1 MKTITEITRQ
11 KPTPPQIRLAAYC
24 RVSSDSSDQLHSFAA
39 QIKYYSEYCKRHP
52 EYKFVDIY
60 ADEGITGTSMEKRDD
75 FRRMLRDCKKG
86 LIDRIIVKS
95 MSRFARNTE
104 EMLTALRALEQMEV
118 SVYFEEQGLDTK
130 SMNSEMFATFPGM
143 VAQQESVSISTK
155 QDEQLNSY
163 EVQRTHYEERIRTEP
178 KWSLVGI
185 FADKGITGTSMKKRD
200 EFNKMLRL
208 CYKGKIDMIIVKSIS
223 RFARNT
229 LDVIKITRKLR
240 EINVDV
246 YFEEQGIHS
255 IDPASEFYITIY
267 GSIAQ
272 SESENISANVKWGK
286 AQSAK
291 QGNVPFQCKH
301 FLGYTK
307 NADGEI
313 EIVPEEA
320 EIIREIYERYLSG
333 ESLHGIKCYLEAKE
347 IPTPAGCSVW
357 RQETIRS
364 ILSNEKYKGDAIIN
378 KTYVSDCISKRIKAN
393 NGERNKYYIENNHP
407 AIIDAGTFARVQ
419 EEIARRSGKP
429 KVKQKGTKTELSRY
443 SSKYA
448 LSELLICGE
457 CRTPYRRCTWTAK
470 GKRKIVWRCINRLD
484 YGKKYC
490 HHSPSI
496 EESLLQDAV
505 MRAIMQTAKQNIEV
519 LKTLKIHIGMGLT
532 DEVTEDKTLDIQIR
546 IAEIDAEFQKML
558 KAVSA
563 DNADGIDEER
573 ITELMNEKQRLTV
586 QLEQYA
592 TMRQKRESAKSR
604 LDEIFTI
611 LDGLQNHPMEYDDTL
626 VRQIIECVVVESKE
640 KIKVVF
646 IGGTEIEMTL

>member
-1 MKTITEITRQ
+1 MMQATSVQPQKTVRIIPATIDTKAAITQNYRQ
-11 KPTPPQIRLAAYC
+11 LRVAAYC
-24 RVSSDSSDQLHSFAA
+24 RV
-39 QIKYYSEYCKRHP
+39 
-52 EYKFVDIY
+52 
-60 ADEGITGTSMEKRDD
+60 
-75 FRRMLRDCKKG
+75 
-86 LIDRIIVKS
+86 
-95 MSRFARNTE
+95 
-104 EMLTALRALEQMEV
+104 
-118 SVYFEEQGLDTK
+118 
-130 SMNSEMFATFPGM
+130 
-143 VAQQESVSISTK
+143 STK

-307 NADGEI
+307 NADSEI
-313 EIVPEEA
+313 EIVPDEA

-333 ESLHGIKCYLEAKE
+333 ESLYGIKCYLEAKE

-378 KTYVSDCISKRIKAN
+378 KTYVSDCISKRVKVN

-470 GKRKIVWRCINRLD
+470 GKRKVVWRCINRLD

-519 LKTLKIHIGMGLT
+519 LKALKIHIGMGLT

-592 TMRQKRESAKSR
+592 AMRQKRESAKSR

>member
-1 MKTITEITRQ
+1 MQATSVQPQKTVRIIPATIDTKAAITQSYRQ
-11 KPTPPQIRLAAYC
+11 LRVAAYC
-24 RVSSDSSDQLHSFAA
+24 RV
-39 QIKYYSEYCKRHP
+39 
-52 EYKFVDIY
+52 
-60 ADEGITGTSMEKRDD
+60 
-75 FRRMLRDCKKG
+75 
-86 LIDRIIVKS
+86 
-95 MSRFARNTE
+95 
-104 EMLTALRALEQMEV
+104 
-118 SVYFEEQGLDTK
+118 
-130 SMNSEMFATFPGM
+130 
-143 VAQQESVSISTK
+143 STK

-163 EVQRTHYEERIRTEP
+163 EVQRTHYEDRIRTEP

-200 EFNKMLRL
+200 EFNRMIRRCKQ
-208 CYKGKIDMIIVKSIS
+208 GKIDMIITKSIA

-229 LDVIKITRKLR
+229 VDCLKYVRLLN
-240 EINVDV
+240 ELGVDV

-255 IDPASEFYITIY
+255 NKSGAEFYITIY

-272 SESENISANVKWGK
+272 SESENMSANIIWGK
-286 AQSAK
+286 NQSAK
-291 QGNVPFQCKH
+291 ARKVNFHYKN
-301 FLGYTK
+301 FLGYRK
-307 NADGEI
+307 GEDGQP

-320 EIIREIYERYLSG
+320 E
-333 ESLHGIKCYLEAKE
+333 
-347 IPTPAGCSVW
+347 
-357 RQETIRS
+357 TIRLIYDRFLAGDSLKGIAELLEEKGISSPTGKEVWQLSTIQS

-378 KTYVSDCISKRIKAN
+378 KTYITDCLSKKVRAN
-393 NGERNKYYIENNHP
+393 NGERPKFYVENNHP
-407 AIIDAGTFARVQ
+407 AIIDPAIFGKVQ
-419 EEIARRSGKP
+419 EELARRSGKR

-484 YGKKYC
+484 FGKKYC

-505 MRAIMQTAKQNIEV
+505 MRAIMQTAKQNVEV

-604 LDEIFTI
+604 LDEIYTI

-626 VRQIIECVVVESKE
+626 VRQIIKCVVVKSKE

-646 IGGTEIEMTL
+646 IGGTEIEMVL